1 VNEKKKICVCEN
13 CEFRDVVFSYL
24 DDSSIEELCNNKEEQ
39 SFRKGEVINHE
50 GEKISNFKYLKSG
63 LVKLYRRTSTGE
75 EQVITITRPFEFVSN
90 MSIFS
95 EERYQ
100 YSVSALEDSV
110 VCLVRLEFIKELFMK
125 NGGFAMGL
133 LTKISMIND
142 KIISQTL
149 DIRQKNLIGRVA
161 FVLLYFTNDIYN
173 SRVFD
178 LPVSRKEIADYIGMS
193 TANVIRTMSDFK
205 KEGIIRVF
213 GKTIEIVDL
222 NKLEIIS
229 KLSASSS
236 LSNLKLYPA
245 LMIFR
250 LEIQLPL
257 STMSDISP
265 ITALRI
271 QAGTGGRKRG
281 MPITAAIVLT
291 KSL

>member
-1 VNEKKKICVCEN
+1 MKIVSEKKKPCICEN

-24 DDSSIEELCNNKEEQ
+24 DDKSIDDLCDHKEEQ
-39 SFRKGEVINHE
+39 SFRKGEIINHE

-63 LVKLYRRTSTGE
+63 LVKLYRRTSSGE

-110 VCLVRLEFIKELFMK
+110 VCAVDLDFIKNLFLT
-125 NGGFAMGL
+125 NGAFAMGL
-133 LTKISMIND
+133 LTKISLIND
-142 KIISQTL
+142 KIIRQTL

-161 FVLLYFTNDIYN
+161 YVLLYFTNEIYN

-193 TANVIRTMSDFK
+193 TANVIRTLSDFK
-205 KEGIIRVF
+205 KEGIIRIF

-222 NKLEIIS
+222 PRLEIIS
-229 KLSASSS
+229 
-236 LSNLKLYPA
+236 
-245 LMIFR
+245 R
-250 LEIQLPL
+250 
-257 STMSDISP
+257 
-265 ITALRI
+265 
-271 QAGTGGRKRG
+271 RG
-281 MPITAAIVLT
+281 
-291 KSL
+291 

>member
-1 VNEKKKICVCEN
+1 MNEKKGICICAK
-13 CEFRDVVFSYL
+13 CEFRDVVFAYL
-24 DDSSIEELCNNKEEQ
+24 NEASIEELCNNKEEQ
-39 SFRKGEVINHE
+39 FFHKGEIINHE
-50 GEKISNFKYLKSG
+50 GEKINTFKYLKNG

-110 VCLVRLEFIKELFMK
+110 VCMVKLDFIKELFMR

-133 LTKISMIND
+133 LSKISMIND

-149 DIRQKNLIGRVA
+149 DIRQKNLVGRVA
-161 FVLLYFTNDIYN
+161 FVLLYFTKEIYN

-193 TANVIRTMSDFK
+193 TANVIRTLSDFK

-213 GKTIEIVDL
+213 GKTIEVVDIE
-222 NKLEIIS
+222 KLEVIS
-229 KLSASSS
+229 K
-236 LSNLKLYPA
+236 
-245 LMIFR
+245 
-250 LEIQLPL
+250 
-257 STMSDISP
+257 
-265 ITALRI
+265 
-271 QAGTGGRKRG
+271 RG
-281 MPITAAIVLT
+281 
-291 KSL
+291 

>member
-1 VNEKKKICVCEN
+1 VTEKKKPCVCAN

-24 DDSSIEELCNNKEEQ
+24 DDSAIDDLCNHKEEQ
-39 SFRKGEVINHE
+39 FFHKGEIINHE
-50 GEKISNFKYLKSG
+50 GEKINTFKYLKSG

-110 VCLVRLEFIKELFMK
+110 VCLVKLDFIKDLFLK
-125 NGGFAMGL
+125 NGAFAMGL

-149 DIRQKNLIGRVA
+149 DIRQKNLVGRVA
-161 FVLLYFTNDIYN
+161 FVLLYFTKEIYK

-193 TANVIRTMSDFK
+193 TANVIRTLSDFK

-213 GKTIEIVDL
+213 GKTIEVVELD
-222 NKLEIIS
+222 KLEIIS
-229 KLSASSS
+229 K
-236 LSNLKLYPA
+236 
-245 LMIFR
+245 
-250 LEIQLPL
+250 
-257 STMSDISP
+257 
-265 ITALRI
+265 
-271 QAGTGGRKRG
+271 RG
-281 MPITAAIVLT
+281 
-291 KSL
+291 

>member
-1 VNEKKKICVCEN
+1 MNEKKKPCSCAS
-13 CEFRDVVFSYL
+13 CDFRDVVFSYL
-24 DDSSIEELCNNKEEQ
+24 DELSVEDLCDHKEELY
-39 SFRKGEVINHE
+39 FRKGEIINHE
-50 GEKISNFKYLKSG
+50 GEKISSFKYLKSG
-63 LVKLYRRTSTGE
+63 LVKLYRRTPNGE

-110 VCLVRLEFIKELFMK
+110 ICMVKLDFVKQLFLK

-133 LTKISMIND
+133 LTKISRIND

-161 FVLLYFTNDIYN
+161 YVLLYFTNDIYK

-193 TANVIRTMSDFK
+193 TANVIRTLSDFK

-213 GKTIEIVDL
+213 GKTIEVVDVA
-222 NKLEIIS
+222 KLEVIS
-229 KLSASSS
+229 KH
-236 LSNLKLYPA
+236 
-245 LMIFR
+245 
-250 LEIQLPL
+250 
-257 STMSDISP
+257 
-265 ITALRI
+265 
-271 QAGTGGRKRG
+271 G
-281 MPITAAIVLT
+281 
-291 KSL
+291 

>member
-1 VNEKKKICVCEN
+1 MNEKKKPCVCAN
-13 CEFRDVVFSYL
+13 CDFRDVVFSYL
-24 DDSSIEELCNNKEEQ
+24 DDPSIEELCNNKEEQ
-39 SFRKGEVINHE
+39 SFRKGEIINHE
-50 GEKISNFKYLKSG
+50 GEKITNFKYLKSG
-63 LVKLYRRTSTGE
+63 LVKLYRRTSNGE

-110 VCLVRLEFIKELFMK
+110 VCMVKLDFIKELFLK

-149 DIRQKNLIGRVA
+149 DIRQKNLVGRVA
-161 FVLLYFTNDIYN
+161 FVLLYFTKEIYN

-193 TANVIRTMSDFK
+193 TANVIRTLSDFK

-213 GKTIEIVDL
+213 GKTIEVVDV

-229 KLSASSS
+229 K
-236 LSNLKLYPA
+236 
-245 LMIFR
+245 
-250 LEIQLPL
+250 
-257 STMSDISP
+257 
-265 ITALRI
+265 
-271 QAGTGGRKRG
+271 RG
-281 MPITAAIVLT
+281 
-291 KSL
+291 

>member
-1 VNEKKKICVCEN
+1 VKNLKEVNEKRKPCSCAS
-13 CEFRDVVFSYL
+13 CDFRDVVFSYL
-24 DDSSIEELCNNKEEQ
+24 NDESVEELCDHKTEQ
-39 SFRKGEVINHE
+39 FFRKGEIINHE

-63 LVKLYRRTSTGE
+63 LVKLYRRTPTGE

-95 EERYQ
+95 EDRYQ

-110 VCLVRLEFIKELFMK
+110 VCMVRLDFIKELFLK

-133 LTKISMIND
+133 LTKISRIND

-161 FVLLYFTNDIYN
+161 FVLLYFTNDIYK

-193 TANVIRTMSDFK
+193 TANVIRTLSDFK

-213 GKTIEIVDL
+213 GKTIEVVDIG
-222 NKLEIIS
+222 KLEIIS
-229 KLSASSS
+229 KH
-236 LSNLKLYPA
+236 
-245 LMIFR
+245 
-250 LEIQLPL
+250 
-257 STMSDISP
+257 
-265 ITALRI
+265 
-271 QAGTGGRKRG
+271 G
-281 MPITAAIVLT
+281 
-291 KSL
+291 

>member
-1 VNEKKKICVCEN
+1 MNEKKKPCSCAS
-13 CEFRDVVFSYL
+13 CDFREVVFSYL
-24 DDSSIEELCNNKEEQ
+24 DELSVEELCDHKEELF
-39 SFRKGEVINHE
+39 FRKGEIINHE

-63 LVKLYRRTSTGE
+63 LVKLYRRTPNGD

-110 VCLVRLEFIKELFMK
+110 VCMVNLDFIKQLFLK

-133 LTKISMIND
+133 LTKISRIND

-161 FVLLYFTNDIYN
+161 YVLLYFTNDIYK

-193 TANVIRTMSDFK
+193 TANVIRTMSEFK

-213 GKTIEIVDL
+213 GKTIEVVDIA
-222 NKLEIIS
+222 KLEVIS
-229 KLSASSS
+229 KH
-236 LSNLKLYPA
+236 
-245 LMIFR
+245 
-250 LEIQLPL
+250 
-257 STMSDISP
+257 
-265 ITALRI
+265 
-271 QAGTGGRKRG
+271 G
-281 MPITAAIVLT
+281 
-291 KSL
+291 

>member
-1 VNEKKKICVCEN
+1 MNEKKRPCSCAS
-13 CEFRDVVFSYL
+13 CDFRDVVFSYL
-24 DDSSIEELCNNKEEQ
+24 TDPAVEELCDHKEEQ
-39 SFRKGEVINHE
+39 FFRKGEIINHE

-110 VCLVRLEFIKELFMK
+110 ICMVKLEYIKELFLK

-133 LTKISMIND
+133 LTKISRIND

-161 FVLLYFTNDIYN
+161 FVLLYFTNEIYK

-193 TANVIRTMSDFK
+193 TANVIRTLSDFK
-205 KEGIIRVF
+205 KDGIIRVF
-213 GKTIEIVDL
+213 GKTIEVVDAE
-222 NKLEIIS
+222 KLEIIS
-229 KLSASSS
+229 KH
-236 LSNLKLYPA
+236 
-245 LMIFR
+245 
-250 LEIQLPL
+250 
-257 STMSDISP
+257 
-265 ITALRI
+265 
-271 QAGTGGRKRG
+271 G
-281 MPITAAIVLT
+281 
-291 KSL
+291 